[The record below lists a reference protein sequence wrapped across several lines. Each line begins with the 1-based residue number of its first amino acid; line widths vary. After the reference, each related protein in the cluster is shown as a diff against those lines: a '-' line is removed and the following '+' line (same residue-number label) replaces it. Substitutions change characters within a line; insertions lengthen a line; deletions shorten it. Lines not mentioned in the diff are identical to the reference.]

1 VELEIANGSAPLSGD
16 VEGEGTAVVGLHG
29 LTATRR
35 YVLMGSRALE
45 RGGHRVVLYD
55 ARGHGASGAP
65 PDGDYSYPAL
75 SDDLTAV
82 LDTCGFERAILVGA
96 SMGAHTAVHFALR
109 HPERVAALV
118 LVTPGF
124 DPASAEARLPYWDR
138 LSRALRDGGI
148 DGFLAAHDLEALP
161 VGWRETVR
169 TVIAQRLAQHA
180 NLDAVADA
188 LAAVPRSRP
197 FENYGELGAI
207 RVPVVVVGSSDE
219 ADPDHPL
226 EVARAYAD
234 ALPDAEM
241 LLEEPGRPPIAWQGG
256 QLSRVI
262 AETAARVA
270 GHSTI

>member
-1 VELEIANGSAPLSGD
+1 MELEIANGSAPLSGD